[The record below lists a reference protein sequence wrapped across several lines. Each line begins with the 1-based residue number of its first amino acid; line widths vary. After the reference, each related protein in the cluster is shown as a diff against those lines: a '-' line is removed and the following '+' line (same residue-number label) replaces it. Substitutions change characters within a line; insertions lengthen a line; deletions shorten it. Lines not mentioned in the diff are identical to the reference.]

1 MLNALPP
8 FKECGREVP
17 FRKGG
22 NERPQVI
29 YILYSILLLATASL
43 GLGRPEVTPVD
54 TEPLPRLAERAA
66 DDGKF
71 GGGSRKLLA

>member
-1 MLNALPP
+1 LLNALPP

-22 NERPQVI
+22 NESPQVI
-29 YILYSILLLATASL
+29 YTILPLATASL